1 MRSRFMPAALVIMA
15 LLIDTSVVPFV
26 LANPFIVSLTLVTV
40 LELAIYLGRMHGML
54 YGTLG
59 GLLLDILVGY
69 PLGFNTFRFII
80 LGFLAGTVA
89 YEPVEERTRKAASR
103 LYLRR
108 ALTLFAAVLASEIV
122 VYAYQ
127 YFNTALLN
135 GVYFRNIG
143 IRTALSTALGMLLGP
158 IDARLILGKPKPYQ
172 RTSAKRE
179 VKSF

>member
-1 MRSRFMPAALVIMA
+1 MPAALVLAA
-15 LLIDTSVVPFV
+15 LMIDTAVVPFV

-80 LGFLAGTVA
+80 LGFLSGTVA
-89 YEPVEERTRKAASR
+89 YEPVEERTRKAASK
-103 LYLRR
+103 LYFRR
-108 ALTLFAAVLASEIV
+108 ALTLFCAVLASEIA

-127 YFNTALLN
+127 YFETALLS
-135 GVYFRNIG
+135 GAYFLNIG
-143 IRTALSTALGMLLGP
+143 IRTAISTALGMLLGP
-158 IDARLILGKPKPYQ
+158 VDARIILGKPKKYQ
-172 RTSAKRE
+172 LTSAKRE